1 MWYNIRTLETKPMNY
16 IDFRARFHDFAC
28 FSNEQVLA
36 AFPGFAREN
45 YSAWLEKGYIKRL
58 RRSWYAFADVADVPG
73 IGDYFAGKIYSPSY
87 LSCEHVMARAG
98 LIPESV
104 VQFTCVTSLKTASFK
119 NDFGEFFY
127 RSVKPQLMFGYQV
140 ETVGGGLPVNVATPA
155 KALCDF
161 LYLNSQYDTPD
172 EIEALRLDA
181 DVFAEIASG
190 GELDGVVARF
200 GSQALARRIKLAKR
214 VLSV

>member
-1 MWYNIRTLETKPMNY
+1 MNY

-104 VQFTCVTSLKTASFK
+104 VQFTCVTSLKTVSFK

-140 ETVGGGLPVNVATPA
+140 ATVGGGLPVNVATPA

>member
-1 MWYNIRTLETKPMNY
+1 MNY

-28 FSNEQVLA
+28 FSHEQVLA
-36 AFPGFAREN
+36 VFPGFDRGN
-45 YSAWLEKGYIKRL
+45 YSSWQEKGYIKRL
-58 RRSWYAFADVADVPG
+58 RRSWYAFADVADTPG
-73 IGDYFAGKIYSPSY
+73 IGECFAGRIYAPSY

-127 RSVKPQLMFGYQV
+127 RSVKPELMFGYRV

-161 LYLNSQYDTPD
+161 LYLNAQYDTPE

-181 DVFAEIASG
+181 DVLAEIASG
-190 GELDGVVARF
+190 GDLDGVAARF
-200 GSQALARRIKLAKR
+200 GSGALKRRIKLAKE
-214 VLSV
+214 VYSI

>member
-1 MWYNIRTLETKPMNY
+1 MNY

-36 AFPGFAREN
+36 AFPGFDRGN
-45 YSAWLEKGYIKRL
+45 YSSWLGKSYIKRL
-58 RRSWYAFADVADVPG
+58 RRSWYAFADVADTPG
-73 IGDYFAGKIYSPSY
+73 IGEYFAGRIYAPSY

-127 RSVKPQLMFGYQV
+127 RTVKPQLMFGYRV
-140 ETVGGGLPVNVATPA
+140 ETVGGGLPVQVATPE

-161 LYLNSQYDTPD
+161 LYLNAQYDTPE

-181 DVFAEIASG
+181 DVLAEIVFG
-190 GELDGVVARF
+190 GDLDGVAARF
-200 GSQALARRIKLAKR
+200 GSQALARRIKLAKE
-214 VLSV
+214 VYSI

>member
-1 MWYNIRTLETKPMNY
+1 MNY

-36 AFPGFAREN
+36 AFPGFDRGN
-45 YSAWLEKGYIKRL
+45 YSSWLEKGYIKRL
-58 RRSWYAFADVADVPG
+58 RRSWYAFADVADTPG
-73 IGDYFAGKIYSPSY
+73 IGEYFAGRIYAPSY

-127 RSVKPQLMFGYQV
+127 RSVKPQLMFGYRV
-140 ETVGGGLPVNVATPA
+140 EMVGGGLPVQVATPV

-161 LYLNSQYDTPD
+161 LYLNAQYDTPE

-181 DVFAEIASG
+181 DVLAEITSG
-190 GELDGVVARF
+190 GDLDCVAARF
-200 GSQALARRIKLAKR
+200 GS
-214 VLSV
+214 

>member
-1 MWYNIRTLETKPMNY
+1 MNY

-87 LSCEHVMARAG
+87 LSCEHVMARTG

-104 VQFTCVTSLKTASFK
+104 VQFTSVTTLKTASFK
-119 NDFGEFFY
+119 NDFGEFSY
-127 RSVKPQLMFGYQV
+127 RSVKPQLMFGYGV
-140 ETVGGGLPVNVATPA
+140 ESVGDGLPVNVATPA

-161 LYLNSQYDTPD
+161 LYLNAQYDTPD
-172 EIEALRLDA
+172 EIESLRFDP
-181 DVFAEIASG
+181 DVLAEIASNG
-190 GELDGVVARF
+190 DLDGVVARF
-200 GSQALARRIKLAKR
+200 GSHALARRMRLVKEVYAL
-214 VLSV
+214 